1 MTREELIQRNKQIVE
16 EYINTPNNLKNL
28 TVLAN
33 KYGLKQGR
41 TISKILKDAGITV
54 YNTSHHTCV
63 DESVILTLLIQKK
76 KAYWLGFMYADGC
89 IYGKENRN

>member
-33 KYGLKQGR
+33 KYGLK
-41 TISKILKDAGITV
+41 
-54 YNTSHHTCV
+54 
-63 DESVILTLLIQKK
+63 
-76 KAYWLGFMYADGC
+76 
-89 IYGKENRN
+89 